1 MEKLKIKLNTI
12 LTIVMLAGGCGVWW
26 LLKAGLPTHYF
37 TWYPVIPGFFYIMG
51 LVFVTV
57 VTRDYKENQRKLVN
71 LYMIIKLCKVT
82 AALLFAGIYYLVER
96 EQMRDFIDEND
107 RIIEAYRD
115 RFKRLRF
122 MVENSF
128 SVGDIMELLVAVE

>member
-37 TWYPVIPGFFYIMG
+37 GWYPVIPGFFYIMG

-57 VTRDYKENQRKLVN
+57 ITHDYKENQRKLVN

-82 AALLFAGIYYLVER
+82 ASLLFVGTYYLAER
-96 EQMRDFIDEND
+96 VQMRDFIVVFMGFYLTYLGVETYFFYLTEEN
-107 RIIEAYRD
+107 IKN
-115 RFKRLRF
+115 KRTN
-122 MVENSF
+122 E
-128 SVGDIMELLVAVE
+128 

>member
-37 TWYPVIPGFFYIMG
+37 RWYPVIPGFFYIMG

-57 VTRDYKENQRKLVN
+57 ITRDYKENQRKLVN

-82 AALLFAGIYYLVER
+82 AALLFVGIYFLVER
-96 EQMRDFIDEND
+96 VQMRDFIVVFMGFYLIYLGVETYFFYLTEEN
-107 RIIEAYRD
+107 IKNKLTNE
-115 RFKRLRF
+115 
-122 MVENSF
+122 
-128 SVGDIMELLVAVE
+128 

>member
-12 LTIVMLAGGCGVWW
+12 LTIVMLAAGCGVWW

-37 TWYPVIPGFFYIMG
+37 RWYPVIPGFFYIMG

-57 VTRDYKENQRKLVN
+57 ITRDYKENQRKLVN

-82 AALLFAGIYYLVER
+82 AALLFVGIYFLVER
-96 EQMRDFIDEND
+96 VQMRDFIIVFMGFYLIYLGVETYFFYLTEEN
-107 RIIEAYRD
+107 IKNKLTNE
-115 RFKRLRF
+115 
-122 MVENSF
+122 
-128 SVGDIMELLVAVE
+128 

>member
-1 MEKLKIKLNTI
+1 MEKLKIRLNTI
-12 LTIVMLAGGCGVWW
+12 LTIVMLSGGCGVWW

-37 TWYPVIPGFFYIMG
+37 RGYPVIPGFFYIMG

-82 AALLFAGIYYLVER
+82 AALLFVGIYFLVER
-96 EQMRDFIDEND
+96 VQMRDFIVVFMGFYLIYLGVETYFFYLTEEN
-107 RIIEAYRD
+107 IKNKLTNE
-115 RFKRLRF
+115 
-122 MVENSF
+122 
-128 SVGDIMELLVAVE
+128 

>member
-12 LTIVMLAGGCGVWW
+12 LTIVMLAGGCGVLW

-37 TWYPVIPGFFYIMG
+37 RWYPVIPGFFYIMG

-57 VTRDYKENQRKLVN
+57 ITRDYKENQRKLVN

-82 AALLFAGIYYLVER
+82 AALLFVGIYYLVEKV
-96 EQMRDFIDEND
+96 QMRDFIVVFMGFYLIYLGVETYFFYLTEEN
-107 RIIEAYRD
+107 IKNKLTNE
-115 RFKRLRF
+115 
-122 MVENSF
+122 
-128 SVGDIMELLVAVE
+128 